1 MLMRLRRRNIVDNS
15 SWGCYRHY
23 LSCWG
28 LQADELAAFANSV
41 GGICVLGVNDQRE
54 VLGIPLEQLDLVENF
69 VRQRCCPRLQ
79 QPMLSGF
86 ERVAQSSTK
95 P

>member
-1 MLMRLRRRNIVDNS
+1 
-15 SWGCYRHY
+15 
-23 LSCWG
+23 
-28 LQADELAAFANSV
+28 
-41 GGICVLGVNDQRE
+41 

-69 VRQRCCPRLQ
+69 VRQRCCQRLQ

>member
-1 MLMRLRRRNIVDNS
+1 
-15 SWGCYRHY
+15 
-23 LSCWG
+23 
-28 LQADELAAFANSV
+28 
-41 GGICVLGVNDQRE
+41 